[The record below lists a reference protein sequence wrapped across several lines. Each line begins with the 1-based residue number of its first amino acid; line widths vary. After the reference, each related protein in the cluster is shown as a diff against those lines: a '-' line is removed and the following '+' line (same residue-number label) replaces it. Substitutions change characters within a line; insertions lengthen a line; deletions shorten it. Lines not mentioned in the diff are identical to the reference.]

1 MEKQNNIKTIPSQ
14 MYVCCPIC
22 SKTLIQAETIK
33 KGIIKCENC
42 HKRIAIEIHNGKIT
56 AVPLELQN

>member
-1 MEKQNNIKTIPSQ
+1 MK

-33 KGIIKCENC
+33 NGIIKCESC
-42 HKRIAIEIHNGKIT
+42 HKRIIGEVDKGKIT
-56 AVPLELQN
+56 VVPLELEN